1 MKKLF
6 IFLLI
11 STILGCS
18 DSSKDTPTPG
28 GTDIDPDPT
37 TVTPPGKGAPGVVG
51 TAGIKAWDDLSASEK
66 GKIKGWNTIFMH
78 QSVGTDLEDGASAN
92 GFRFEYFDLNEKPDK
107 GLSGNVF
114 STSNGMPLE
123 KMAEFKKNVLAHKG
137 ILKIA
142 IFKFGYADIRDED
155 MEAVRTA
162 YKQMI
167 EDLRTQIPGLRFVH
181 ITPPLVYIATRDE
194 GNEAKMEMGEW
205 MKTTFS
211 GKDVVFDLQA
221 VESNDGA
228 CKLGNV
234 WRICDEYRST
244 ASCPSKSQGVDAP
257 EGQGH
262 LCEAA
267 AAKVSKA
274 FLMSI
279 YNTGK

>member
-1 MKKLF
+1 MKKLILSLLLGC
-6 IFLLI
+6 IF
-11 STILGCS
+11 SCS
-18 DSSKDTPTPG
+18 DSGEGTPKPGDTDTN
-28 GTDIDPDPT
+28 PDT
-37 TVTPPGKGAPGVVG
+37 SIVTQPGKGEPGVVG
-51 TAGIKAWDDLSASEK
+51 TTGIKAWDQLAAGEK
-66 GKIKGWNTIFMH
+66 DKIKGWNTIFMH
-78 QSVGTDLEDGASAN
+78 QSVGTDLEDGALAN
-92 GFRFEYFDLNEKPDK
+92 GFRFEYFDMNEKPDK

-123 KMAEFKKNVLAHKG
+123 KIAEFRRNALVHKG

-155 MEAVRTA
+155 MEAVKVA

-167 EDLRTQIPGLRFVH
+167 DDLRTQITGLRFVH

-194 GNEAKMEMGEW
+194 GNEAKMKMGQW
-205 MKTTFS
+205 MKDNFAA
-211 GKDVVFDLQA
+211 KDVIFDLQA
-221 VESNDGA
+221 IESGDGT

-244 ASCPSKSQGVDAP
+244 ASCPSKSQGIDAP

-267 AAKVSKA
+267 AVKVSKA

-279 YNTGK
+279 YQTGK

>member
-1 MKKLF
+1 MKKLL

-11 STILGCS
+11 SALPGCS
-18 DSSKDTPTPG
+18 DSSKDAPTPG
-28 GTDIDPDPT
+28 DKDPDPT

-51 TAGIKAWDDLSASEK
+51 TAGIKAWDDLPASERD
-66 GKIKGWNTIFMH
+66 KIKGWNTIFMH
-78 QSVGTDLEDGASAN
+78 QSVGTDLEDGAAAN
-92 GFRFEYFDLNEKPDK
+92 GFRFEYFDMNEKPDQ

-114 STSNGMPLE
+114 SASNGMPMD
-123 KMAEFKKNVLAHKG
+123 KIAEFKRNALAHKS

-142 IFKFGYADIRDED
+142 IFKFGYADIRDDD
-155 MEAVRTA
+155 MESVQTA
-162 YKQMI
+162 YKQMVD
-167 EDLRTQIPGLRFVH
+167 ELRAQIPGLRFVH
-181 ITPPLVYIATRDE
+181 MTPPLVYIATRDE
-194 GNEAKMEMGEW
+194 GNEAKMKVGQW
-205 MKTTFS
+205 MKSTFAE
-211 GKDVVFDLQA
+211 KDVVFDLQA

-267 AAKVSKA
+267 AAKISKA

-279 YNTGK
+279 YSSGK